1 MRDSEIELMIIKDTL
16 KKVQNDIDSIEEKF
30 RALEELLKRRI
41 VSQIHEQQELSS
53 ITDKIALPKKVAK
66 CNFV

>member
-41 VSQIHEQQELSS
+41 VS
-53 ITDKIALPKKVAK
+53 
-66 CNFV
+66 